1 MKYGLIIGTAALGL
15 VAVYAY
21 QQATYVEVPV
31 DSSQLTQ
38 QPAKIAAP
46 IQQGMRAYID
56 PNTGEFVS
64 EPPPGTEI
72 AEEVPIGADE
82 AIEEIK
88 LPDGSVVVNVGDRFN
103 IPLMATMDC
112 DGKISQMH
120 SNEISKAS
128 TECKESKGGVK

>member
-1 MKYGLIIGTAALGL
+1 MKYIIVFGAAALG
-15 VAVYAY
+15 VVGVYAY
-21 QQATYVEVPV
+21 QQTTSIEAVA
-31 DSSQLTQ
+31 DSSQPTQ

-46 IQQGMRAYID
+46 TQQGMRAFID

-72 AEEVPIGADE
+72 SEEVPIGADE
-82 AIEEIK
+82 AIQEIQ
-88 LPDGSVVVNVGDRFN
+88 LPDGSVVVNLGDRFN

-120 SNEISKAS
+120 SNEVSKAS
-128 TECKESKGGVK
+128 TECKETKGGVK

>member
-82 AIEEIK
+82 AVEEIRLSDGTVGEK
-88 LPDGSVVVNVGDRFN
+88 LGDRFN
-103 IPLMATMDC
+103 MPLVARMDC
-112 DGKISQMH
+112 DGNISLKH
-120 SNEISKAS
+120 GGEVNSDSIICNEP
-128 TECKESKGGVK
+128 KGGMK